1 MYRWSWLDEPACGQ
15 SAADFAARTD
25 DLGHESAAVL
35 CRVHAAK
42 AGALVLEFVHRD
54 VLAAIRRTCGG

>member
-1 MYRWSWLDEPACGQ
+1 MTSQCAGSRSR
-15 SAADFAARTD
+15 DFAVRTD
-25 DLGHESAAVL
+25 DLAHESAAVL